1 MFIHYITT
9 NGYTLLTTV
18 LLTPSPLLTI
28 VLYVNIETKGHSSI
42 VSHTLHIISKKKN
55 FYFSEL

>member
-1 MFIHYITT
+1 MFIYYITT

-28 VLYVNIETKGHSSI
+28 VYVNIETKSQSSI
-42 VSHTLHIISKKKN
+42 VSNTLHIISKKKI